1 MGISMSD
8 NSCLDAEKA
17 ALRLIARAEQCSS
30 GLSRKLE
37 KRGFDSACINE
48 VISRLNKINL
58 LDDNRFARFWIRSRL
73 RFGRSPRQLLS
84 SLCSRG
90 INHDDA
96 ESALKSILD
105 EETELS
111 LLESFITKHV
121 LKTDRKKNKNK
132 EDSRSIKYLLRNEGF
147 STQIIQQYLDE

>member
-1 MGISMSD
+1 MSED

-30 GLSRKLE
+30 GLTRKLE
-37 KRGFDSACINE
+37 KRGYDSTCINE

-73 RFGRSPRQLLS
+73 RFGRSPKQLLS

-96 ESALKSILD
+96 ESALKSVLD
-105 EETELS
+105 EETELH
-111 LLESFITKHV
+111 LLESFVKKHI
-121 LKTDRKKNKNK
+121 LKAGRKKNKNE
-132 EDSRSIKYLLRNEGF
+132 EDSRSLRFLLKNEGF
-147 STQIIQQYLDE
+147 SAQVIQQFLEK